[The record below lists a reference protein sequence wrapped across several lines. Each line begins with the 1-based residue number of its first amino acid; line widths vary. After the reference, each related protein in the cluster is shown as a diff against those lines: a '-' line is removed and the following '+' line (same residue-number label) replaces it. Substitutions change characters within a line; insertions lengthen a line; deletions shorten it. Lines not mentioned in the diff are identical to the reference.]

1 MIFQW
6 YLHNGRVH
14 NSLVL
19 LSDQFWMLDSAHP
32 LCFIC
37 KDDSTLLHMFFS
49 TCSFIIR
56 LRGSGKLVRIDR
68 NMRLMIHNRVY
79 SGVCPCCFQN
89 LFHASQ
95 RSTDPLHLLPSSP
108 MLVVS
113 HGFPYQNAETLF
125 PLPKARRCV
134 SWERCPPH
142 SVRAG
147 ATLRSDVERQ
157 KRPERTG
164 RGEDVRVSL
173 GEHQIIEAFQMYYKS
188 NILGPI
194 GIRTSCEKHKS

>member
-1 MIFQW
+1 MI
-6 YLHNGRVH
+6 LH
-14 NSLVL
+14 
-19 LSDQFWMLDSAHP
+19 FYT
-32 LCFIC
+32 C
-37 KDDSTLLHMFFS
+37 FS

-113 HGFPYQNAETLF
+113 HGFPYQNAERF
-125 PLPKARRCV
+125 SAPKGAEMCVMRALSSSFCSRRRDASV
-134 SWERCPPH
+134 WRWEAKTAWKDRKGGRCEGFIGGTPNYW
-142 SVRAG
+142 S
-147 ATLRSDVERQ
+147 
-157 KRPERTG
+157 
-164 RGEDVRVSL
+164 
-173 GEHQIIEAFQMYYKS
+173 IS
-188 NILGPI
+188 NVL
-194 GIRTSCEKHKS
+194 